1 VVLQKCCGVV
11 TVVLQCW
18 HLFELV
24 DLLCGLAQQGF
35 GHLVERR
42 EPGRAGAVTAEQRQ
56 NVPTPLQ
63 RCYKSVTAFL
73 KWCCRGVREVSQ

>member
-24 DLLCGLAQQGF
+24 DLLCGLAQQCYSVVT
-35 GHLVERR
+35 LVLQWWYS
-42 EPGRAGAVTAEQRQ
+42 GVTE
-56 NVPTPLQ
+56 VL
-63 RCYKSVTAFL
+63 RCCYGGVTVLAP
-73 KWCCRGVREVSQ
+73 V